1 MFRAIPPKIFGLI
14 CMMALLC
21 ISALPAAAQAE
32 DSTSTPTPPPTPS
45 IVVKPAPL
53 PVQIQAAKRVFI
65 SNAGG
70 ELEDWYAKFLFSGGP
85 NRFYDEF
92 YADMKDWGHY
102 ELVSAPADAD
112 LIFEIHAGD
121 IYLGEREG
129 VPRFELTIYDPK
141 TRVVLWALAEHLD
154 PALRKGNRDK
164 NFDKGINKLMD
175 QVKQLAGPAATALT
189 SQSKQPSP
197 EPSTP

>member
-1 MFRAIPPKIFGLI
+1 MARIDERKILCLI
-14 CMMALLC
+14 FLMAGLC
-21 ISALPAAAQAE
+21 IAASPAAAQA
-32 DSTSTPTPPPTPS
+32 DDPSSSTSTPAPS
-45 IVVKPAPL
+45 PVPLVVVKPAPV
-53 PVQIQAAKRVFI
+53 PQQIQSAKKVFI

-70 ELEDWYAKFLFSGGP
+70 ELEDWYARFLFSGGP

-92 YADMKDWGHY
+92 YADMKDWGRY
-102 ELVSAPADAD
+102 ELVGAPADAD

-121 IYLGEREG
+121 IYLGDREG

-154 PALRKGNRDK
+154 SALLKGNRNK

-175 QVKQLAGPAATALT
+175 QVKQLAEPAK
-189 SQSKQPSP
+189 S
-197 EPSTP
+197 